1 MTEEMEKLALE
12 LPSPIARPFLLA
24 QKLGDQRKD
33 LQRFCLENLVSF
45 LATVAVSDLLDYFQK
60 LRDSEKPDT
69 KEIDTIKIL
78 QNSERLTGIDLE
90 QMALGK
96 WVGLLRDTTAE
107 SKACLKELKIPELID
122 FYNAPKEKKTPAAEL
137 VDKLVTK
144 RNNDA
149 HGSPIAADKLSNEL
163 DERGEMLE
171 KVIEAHSTSF
181 AMSGTG

>member
-1 MTEEMEKLALE
+1 MTDELEKLALE

-45 LATVAVSDLLDYFQK
+45 LATVAVSDLLDYFQE
-60 LRDSEKPDT
+60 LRDSETPDVE
-69 KEIDTIKIL
+69 KIETIKNIE
-78 QNSERLTGIDLE
+78 SLTRIDLE

-96 WVGLLRDTTAE
+96 WVELLRATTSE
-107 SKACLKELKIPELID
+107 SKAFLKKLKIPELIE
-122 FYNAPKEKKTPAAEL
+122 FYNAPKEKKTPAAVL

-163 DERGEMLE
+163 DERGKMLG
-171 KVIEAHSTSF
+171 KSHRGLQIS
-181 AMSGTG
+181 